1 MSFNAHLGVL
11 TSTKAAGCV
20 FHRVFITRRHAGRR
34 DAAVNMWP
42 PAEIFR
48 MFISPRQIRRLL
60 LELYEHNVFQVR
72 EIPATGAAS
81 HQESITAYWIGFL
94 LLDYLLKCLRH
105 RRWPLSSIGLSCAM
119 SLRFFTSPEI
129 LEISS

>member
-20 FHRVFITRRHAGRR
+20 FITRRHAARR

-48 MFISPRQIRRLL
+48 MFISPRQIRRLR
-60 LELYEHNVFQVR
+60 LELYGHNVFQVR
-72 EIPATGAAS
+72 EIPATSATS
-81 HQESITAYWIGFL
+81 HQESITAYWIGFS
-94 LLDYLLKCLRH
+94 LLDYLLKCLWY
-105 RRWPLSSIGLSCAM
+105 RRWPLSSIGLSCAT
-119 SLRFFTSPEI
+119 SLRFFAFPKIS
-129 LEISS
+129 EISS